1 MVFPLKRSPKKRKII
16 ARIAVEEE
24 EICSEVK
31 RESTAGDTRPAVGDQ
46 LSRRDLPRPLVSI
59 TW

>member
-1 MVFPLKRSPKKRKII
+1 MKRSPKKRKII